1 MASQKGLYG
10 DSLFIRFGAS
20 TQVGECRSNL
30 KLNAETEMFL
40 LMNVVTLSFAR

>member
-20 TQVGECRSNL
+20 TKACRPNL
-30 KLNAETEMFL
+30 KWSAETEMFL